1 MATTFEDYVT
11 LVDSDPAQALSR
23 ARLHLA
29 ELMKAKA
36 PRVGDLSTSH
46 DSSSLDADIDRTRAD
61 ISSLRLVVTGAGRPQ
76 FVPMRR
82 AY

>member
-11 LVDSDPAQALSR
+11 LVDSDPALALSK

-36 PRVGDLSTSH
+36 PRVGDMATSH
-46 DSSSLDADIDRTRAD
+46 DSSSLDADIDRTRKD
-61 ISSLRLVVTGAGRPQ
+61 IDSLRIVVTGAGRPQ

-82 AY
+82 VY

>member
-11 LVDSDPAQALSR
+11 LMDSDPPTALSR

-36 PRVGDLSTSH
+36 PRVGDAGASH
-46 DSSSLDADIDRTRAD
+46 DSSSLDADIDRTRKD
-61 ISSLRLVVTGAGRPQ
+61 IDSLRLAANGAGLPT
-76 FVPMRR
+76 FTPCRR
-82 AY
+82 VY